1 MSPSDR
7 DGAQLSPWSL
17 VYESFDREHEGQR
30 EALCALGNGYFVT
43 RGAVPWA
50 RAGGPHYPGTY
61 RAGFYN
67 HKTSVVDGEPLHHE
81 GLVNLPDWSRI
92 DVALEDGEWFA
103 LERVKVL
110 EFRQE
115 LDLRRGVLTRVVR
128 FEVDG
133 RRAVL
138 SERRLVH
145 LAEPHLAAQ
154 QLRLQPEGWAGRV
167 RLRSW
172 LDGQV
177 TNANA
182 EEYREADGDHLEQFA
197 AAPAGAGL
205 LTLRARTSG
214 SRLEF
219 ALATRT
225 RVFVS
230 GGEVDPLEPC
240 DAGPRAVGLQTCAE
254 LQRGGEVTL
263 EKIAALYARHD
274 RAIREPLDAATRAA
288 AGADDFAAL
297 LPAQTRA
304 WAELWDRFDVEVED
318 EQATTT
324 TLRLHLFHI
333 LQTVSPHTTGLDA
346 GIPGRGW
353 HGEGYRGHVFWDEL
367 FIFPVL
373 AWRLPELARSL
384 LLYRF
389 RRLPAARAAAREA
402 GLCGAMFPWRSASDG
417 REVSEPRR
425 KNPRSGRWIADNSRL
440 QRHIGA
446 AVAYNVWHDYEITG
460 DLEFL
465 AEHGAEMLIEIARM
479 WASLATFDPARERYV
494 IRGVGGPDE
503 FHDAYPDAA
512 RPGLD
517 NNAYTNIMAVWSLR
531 RAGEALALLPA
542 GARRLLVDKLGLAD
556 EECAAWDDLTRR
568 MFVPFHGDGIISQ
581 FEGYEALA
589 EFDWD
594 LYRAR
599 YRDDIHRLDNILE
612 AEGDSANRYKVSKQ
626 ADVLMLFYL
635 LAPAELRAIFT
646 GLGYAWDDEMIA
658 RNTRYYLQRTSHG
671 STLSRVVHAWVLAR
685 CDPAHSW
692 KMLREAL
699 GSDLG
704 DIQGGTTAEGVH
716 LGAMAGTVDIF
727 QRCYTGLE
735 AREGVLWLRPAL
747 PEELRSVCFR
757 IRHRCAWLSLEVRN
771 ERVTVRVDDDAPHPV
786 SVRIDGQAAQIDPG
800 ATRTFTVAP
809 ARERALGECAET
821 P

>member
-1 MSPSDR
+1 MSPHDR
-7 DGAQLSPWSL
+7 DGARLAPWSI
-17 VYESFDREHEGQR
+17 VYESFDEEHEGQR
-30 EALCALGNGYFVT
+30 EALCALGNGHFVT

-50 RAGGPHYPGTY
+50 AAGGPHYPGTY
-61 RAGFYN
+61 RAGLYN
-67 HKTSVVDGEPLHHE
+67 HKTSVVDGQSLHHE
-81 GLVNLPDWSRI
+81 GLVNLPNWVRV
-92 DVALEDGEWFA
+92 DVGLAEGEWFSLA
-103 LERVKVL
+103 RAEVL
-110 EFRQE
+110 EYRQE
-115 LDLRRGVLTRVVR
+115 LDLRQGLLIRRVR
-128 FEVDG
+128 FELDG
-133 RRAVL
+133 RRATL
-138 SERRLVH
+138 TERRLVH
-145 LAEPHLAAQ
+145 LGETHLAAQ
-154 QLRLQPEGWAGRV
+154 QLQLEVEGAGAEV
-167 RLRSW
+167 HLRSW

-182 EEYREADGDHLEQFA
+182 SEYRGADGDHLEQFEV
-197 AAPAGAGL
+197 AAPGAGL
-205 LTLRARTSG
+205 LTLRARTCG

-225 RVFVS
+225 RVFVE
-230 GGEVDPLEPC
+230 GGEVGPLE
-240 DAGPRAVGLQTCAE
+240 ARIEGAKAVALQADVELQTAG
-254 LQRGGEVTL
+254 RVTL

-274 RAIREPLDAATRAA
+274 RTIREPLEAATQAVA
-288 AGADDFAAL
+288 SADDFAGL
-297 LPAQTRA
+297 LPAHTRA
-304 WAELWDRFDVEVED
+304 WAELWDRFDVDVED

-333 LQTVSPHTTGLDA
+333 LQTVSPRTIGLDA

-373 AWRLPELARSL
+373 AYRLPELARSL

-402 GLCGAMFPWRSASDG
+402 GLRGAMFPWRSASDG

-425 KNPRSGRWIADNSRL
+425 KNSRSGRWIADNSSL

-446 AVAYNVWHDYEITG
+446 AVAYNVWHYYEITG
-460 DLEFL
+460 DREFMVD
-465 AEHGAEMLIEIARM
+465 HGAEMLVEIARF
-479 WASLATFDPARERYV
+479 WASAAEFDPQRERFV

-503 FHDAYPDAA
+503 FHDAYPDAP

-517 NNAYTNIMAVWSLR
+517 NNAYTNVMAVWTLM
-531 RAGEALALLPA
+531 RARQALELLPA
-542 GARRLLVDKLGLAD
+542 GARQSLIDKLGLGAD
-556 EECAAWDDLTRR
+556 ERAAWEDVARR
-568 MFVPFHGDGIISQ
+568 MFVPFHGEGLISQ
-581 FEGYEALA
+581 FEGYERLA

-635 LAPAELRAIFT
+635 LAPEELRAIFT
-646 GLGYAWDDEMIA
+646 GLGYAWDEGMLA

-692 KMLREAL
+692 QMLREAL

-704 DIQGGTTAEGVH
+704 DIQGGTTAEGIH
-716 LGAMAGTVDIF
+716 LGAMAGTIDIF

-735 AREGVLWLRPAL
+735 AREGALWLRPAL
-747 PEELRSVCFR
+747 PDELKSVSFR
-757 IRHRCAWLSLEVRN
+757 LRHRCAWLSLAVRN
-771 ERVTVRVDDDAPHPV
+771 DCVTVRVDDDAEHAV
-786 SVRIDGQAAQIDPG
+786 TVRVDGRAEEVGPG
-800 ATRTFTVAP
+800 ETRTFAVPP
-809 ARERALGECAET
+809 ARERSVGACA
-821 P
+821 